1 MVKLKLFPSRDSEI
15 DMYDVARK
23 LNDAFF
29 SFNER
34 TSFADGHYPNEPIM
48 AGLRINYHLNES
60 SCSKCRICFSVC
72 RYRSIKFQTIPIF
85 NPCVDCGLCF
95 NACPCNAIE
104 PSNKKNI
111 AAPEAGDSL
120 YSLNPTKI
128 NKQKQVIAC
137 KNALDDRSITILNNN
152 KIGVGIIDCLGRL
165 TAETMFDLCNKSKQ
179 VILVACTGEECH
191 FASGSNKTEAIV
203 FLVNKILSQLGN
215 EQRIE
220 LIKTSKIENVINSYS
235 IEKIIGGE
243 KTSAKI
249 I

>member
-1 MVKLKLFPSRDSEI
+1 MAKKAKIVPDELDVGLAAKSIAQAMKFEAKKSGVSLDSLDKIEFIANLLSSSKFKFAGGDENAEEFNWNDGKAKANLMKRI
-15 DMYDVARK
+15 DKD
-23 LNDAFF
+23 LD
-29 SFNER
+29 
-34 TSFADGHYPNEPIM
+34 
-48 AGLRINYHLNES
+48 
-60 SCSKCRICFSVC
+60 
-72 RYRSIKFQTIPIF
+72 IKT
-85 NPCVDCGLCF
+85 
-95 NACPCNAIE
+95 AAAAE